1 MTEQNQDTDRYL
13 KCREA
18 EKTHVCAQC
27 GANLTTIFDSTAN
40 HYVVRCGANPEHKG
54 GKRKL
59 TDIEVIS
66 HGEASIVVGQ
76 DVQENIEKYWLD
88 IPSANPLL
96 PKADTATGVVISGE
110 QMQGL
115 VKFAESVSLKA
126 YLGHVCLYFGK
137 PYITI
142 DGYYYLK
149 NVLRLGF
156 VVTTMPMTHEERLSY
171 MVPEGN
177 HAYLARAIT
186 KGGDVLNT
194 GIGIVTM
201 EEINEPSKKH
211 PDQFAAPVVHNKPQ
225 IMAEK
230 RAEWQLMQKMVP
242 LGIKPSATESTPRE
256 SSPKPDAQQ
265 FERDMQ
271 LFE

>member
-1 MTEQNQDTDRYL
+1 MTEQNTDTDRYL

-27 GANLTTIFDSTAN
+27 GANLTTIFDTPAN
-40 HYVVRCGANPEHKG
+40 HYVVRCGKDPGHKG

-66 HGEASIVVGQ
+66 HGEASVVVGQ
-76 DVQENIEKYWLD
+76 GVQENIEKYWQE

-96 PKADTATGVVISGE
+96 PKVDTATGGVISGE

-115 VKFAESVSLKA
+115 VRFAESVSLKA

-149 NVLRLGF
+149 NVMHLGF
-156 VVTTMPMTHEERLSY
+156 VAATMPMTPEERISY
-171 MVPEGN
+171 MVTEGS
-177 HAYLARAIT
+177 HAYLARALT
-186 KGGDVLNT
+186 KGGDELAR
-194 GIGIVTM
+194 GIGIVTA
-201 EEINEPSKKH
+201 EEMNEPSRKT
-211 PDQFAAPVVHNKPQ
+211 PSNFAAPVVHNKPQ

-230 RAEWQLMQKMVP
+230 RAEWQLMQKMIP
-242 LGIKPSATESTPRE
+242 LGIRPPTPQSE
-256 SSPKPDAQQ
+256 VHQSLPDEKQAEMDIKD
-265 FERDMQ
+265 FWE
-271 LFE
+271 